1 RICSAER
8 HDRTMFNQFL
18 AQRERD
24 RANYRSMSAPF
35 SASELARTVADAH
48 ELLVI
53 LMLVKKARYLS
64 FQRLPRIK
72 GSMRAVEQ
80 FPLKLGRDGIP
91 PHDHGRPQALQH
103 LLLFEGGVVVVLL
116 PAANHLIRI
125 ERHPFCVFGKRR
137 VALLQIAEFTRFLW
151 RMRCGGENC
160 SVFGCFRSVLL

>member
-72 GSMRAVEQ
+72 GGMRVVEQ

-91 PHDHGRPQALQH
+91 PHDHGRPTLCKTCCSSRAVSLGRII
-103 LLLFEGGVVVVLL
+103 LSGL
-116 PAANHLIRI
+116 PAIHSA
-125 ERHPFCVFGKRR
+125 F
-137 VALLQIAEFTRFLW
+137 
-151 RMRCGGENC
+151 
-160 SVFGCFRSVLL
+160 S